1 MTHPILEPLVTQI
14 PVNVLSRK
22 LIEEEKNHEIII
34 QQLSSE
40 QKLLHY
46 CSSNNDNLSAIK
58 NLEDNGYMDWL
69 KDAENEDFVRMVGLL
84 QLVQETFS
92 ALQEDLREDD

>member
-14 PVNVLSRK
+14 PINVLSRK
-22 LIEEEKNHEIII
+22 LIEEEKDHEIII
-34 QQLSSE
+34 QQLSGE
-40 QKLLHY
+40 QQLLHY

>member
-22 LIEEEKNHEIII
+22 LIEEEKDHEIII

-40 QKLLHY
+40 QQLLHS

>member
-1 MTHPILEPLVTQI
+1 MLYGYYYSSIFFQRTEQKNYGL
-14 PVNVLSRK
+14 NN
-22 LIEEEKNHEIII
+22 LIEGEFTKNQKVVLIEDVITTG
-34 QQLSSE
+34 SSIFE
-40 QKLLHY
+40 
-46 CSSNNDNLSAIK
+46 SAK

-92 ALQEDLREDD
+92 ALQEELREDD